1 MAEIFPGGVVPHDC
15 RPTAMGCMPHQILA
29 SDRMAFMRGHYHSP
43 GLERDLPVA
52 APARPCFF
60 ALAAPPLWSPIQ
72 DIFTPAFITVYIH
85 NKTRGIRSM
94 YVVRM
99 IAYYYINII
108 RHSRSYGDFPKKI
121 QFAPGIVNQGRRFIF
136 PVHCNTF

>member
-1 MAEIFPGGVVPHDC
+1 MGVNNMAEIFPGGVVPHDC

-99 IAYYYINII
+99 IAYYYL
-108 RHSRSYGDFPKKI
+108 
-121 QFAPGIVNQGRRFIF
+121 
-136 PVHCNTF
+136 

>member
-1 MAEIFPGGVVPHDC
+1 MVPSITPCLKAVRSASVLRGGSNLKCVLKSESSSSVK
-15 RPTAMGCMPHQILA
+15 TKLA
-29 SDRMAFMRGHYHSP
+29 KAT
-43 GLERDLPVA
+43 LQLIC
-52 APARPCFF
+52 RPCFF

-99 IAYYYINII
+99 IAYYYL
-108 RHSRSYGDFPKKI
+108 
-121 QFAPGIVNQGRRFIF
+121 
-136 PVHCNTF
+136 